1 LATLRER
8 IQADLNHAVRAR
20 DEPRKVALRLLTAA
34 LHNADIEAGRPIDD
48 AALVALIQRQ
58 VKQRRES
65 IVEFERGGRQ
75 DLADRERAEIR
86 VLEAYLP
93 QQADPAEIE
102 AAARAIIAETGAAGT
117 KDIGRV
123 MPALMKQFAGRA
135 DGRAI
140 NEIVRRLLGS

>member
-8 IQADLNHAVRAR
+8 IQLDLNDAVRAR
-20 DEPRKVALRLLTAA
+20 DESRKVALRMLTAA
-34 LHNADIEAGRPIDD
+34 LHNADIDAGRPIDD

-123 MPALMKQFAGRA
+123 MPALMKQFVGRA